1 MRAAH
6 CLCLYAAVV
15 GAQVTLPDGR
25 VVDTTSSMWQQLR
38 ASGQNPVATL
48 SIMPNISAAQ
58 FQAAPSVP
66 KSNPNPPPAGL
77 VPSGDSPSPTPV
89 TAPQSSQ
96 PLAGRE
102 ISSVVP
108 ATGASASVPA
118 TGSCHAR
125 CDSLLRVL
133 VPDTLMLPSLD
144 LRGTEV
150 RDVLSALGLQYGVNL
165 LIDPT
170 VSGTLT
176 LNLRNIRLRDALQ
189 LITHETGLALDPLP
203 GALKVW
209 RPPPPAPSPPPEP
222 KCLVQW
228 SDGLLTLDIG
238 GAPIDR
244 VARAIAESTQVNVE
258 VDKGVAGN
266 VTLLVQ
272 KAPLAKALSM
282 VADNAGLQVRSSGGI
297 YTFSALPWKPTDQG
311 GSGFGTHVS
320 VESDSLLDVEANGA
334 PLKDLVPLLGSK
346 LGVNMVVV
354 GALTGTA
361 TLRVSRVPLA
371 RVLDFILSGTDFTWW
386 EREGAWFVGPVGTA
400 GVTNTELIV
409 LKHLKA
415 EDVLDMVPANVV
427 RNAQLKL
434 VKSHNAIMVL
444 GSRESI
450 EGIRQFVES
459 VDYPVP
465 MILIEAL
472 VVDVNLDKVR
482 NIGVT
487 AAIGTSNLGSNSQN
501 LYPNFEQI
509 WGGNDV
515 KAALGG
521 IPGLRGVVNLPANF
535 ALKLSAL
542 EQESVVDVR
551 SRPQVAT
558 LNGSEATIDIGQT
571 QYFLLNTS
579 TNLPGV
585 SGTTVETNQ
594 QFQQINADQ
603 ILTVTPYVTGKGEI
617 TCDIVPDFSEP
628 VGSLDPNTPPTINH
642 RKLKSKVR
650 LRDGETIILGGLI
663 SETINNTYNQVPLLG
678 SIPFL
683 GQLFKN
689 RETNKSRSQLLIFVT
704 PHIYYG
710 ADANVDPV
718 KVLNDLDK

>member
-1 MRAAH
+1 M
-6 CLCLYAAVV
+6 V

-25 VVDTTSSMWQQLR
+25 VVDTTSALWQQLR
-38 ASGQNPVATL
+38 ASGQNPVAAL
-48 SIMPNISAAQ
+48 SIMPNVSAAQ
-58 FQAAPSVP
+58 FPAT
-66 KSNPNPPPAGL
+66 PPAPNSGATPL
-77 VPSGDSPSPTPV
+77 SAVP
-89 TAPQSSQ
+89 ASSQ
-96 PLAGRE
+96 DLSQATSVSSIPAIPVSAGTCQ
-102 ISSVVP
+102 
-108 ATGASASVPA
+108 AQ
-118 TGSCHAR
+118 

-133 VPDTLMLPSLD
+133 VPDSLMLPSLN

-165 LIDPT
+165 LIDPS
-170 VSGTLT
+170 VSGTVT
-176 LNLRNIRLRDALQ
+176 LNLRNTRLRDAIR
-189 LITHETGLALDPLP
+189 LIAHEAGLTLDPLP

-209 RPPPPAPSPPPEP
+209 RPPPPQPAPPPEP
-222 KCLVQW
+222 KCIVHW
-228 SDGLLTLDIG
+228 NDGMLSLDMG
-238 GAPIDR
+238 GASIDK

-258 VDKGVAGN
+258 VDKGVVGN

-311 GSGFGTHVS
+311 GGGFGAHVS
-320 VESDSLLDVEANGA
+320 VDSDSLLTVEANET
-334 PLKDLVPLLGSK
+334 PLKQLVPLLGSK

-361 TLRVSRVPLA
+361 TLRVTRVPLGQ
-371 RVLDFILSGTDFTWW
+371 VLDFLLSGTDFTWW
-386 EREGAWFVGPVGTA
+386 QREGAWFVGPVGTA

-487 AAIGTSNLGSNSQN
+487 AAIGASNLGGSNQN

-509 WGGNDV
+509 WAGNDV

-542 EQESVVDVR
+542 EQESIVDVR

-558 LNGSEATIDIGQT
+558 MNGSEATIDIGQT

-585 SGTTVETNQ
+585 SGTTVQTNQ

-628 VGSLDPNTPPTINH
+628 VGTLDPNTPPTINH

-689 RETNKSRSQLLIFVT
+689 RATNKSRSQLLIFVT